1 MIWIVK
7 EKEKTA
13 SHCLLSPSP
22 PHRGGRGLF
31 LAYYFAYLAVF
42 RNFATDIYIVMGNLV
57 AIVGRP
63 NVGKSTLFN
72 RLTQSRRAIVSDTAG
87 TTRDRQYGKCSWNG
101 REFSI
106 VDTGGWVVK
115 SDDIFEDAIR
125 RQVIVATEEADV
137 VLFVVDVSTGV
148 TDWDEDVALIL
159 RRTKLPVILVANK
172 VDNSAEYYQAADFYR
187 LGLGDPQCISAATGG
202 GTGDLLDLLLEK
214 MKTDEGDG
222 VEEDIPRFA
231 VVGRPNAGKSSIIN
245 AFIGEDRN
253 IVTEIAGTTRDS
265 IYTRYDKFGFDFYLV
280 DTAGIRRKNKV
291 TEDLEFYSVMRS
303 IRAIENSDVCILM
316 IDATRGIEA
325 QDMNIFQLIQKNNKS
340 LVVVVNKWDLV
351 EDKSQVA
358 IKTFENAIRE
368 RMAPFVDFPIIFA
381 SALTKQRIFKV
392 LETAKE
398 VYQNRTSKVG
408 TSKLNE
414 VMLPLIEAY
423 PPPSIKGKYIKIKY
437 VSQIP
442 NTQIPS
448 FVFYANLPQYIKE
461 PYRRF
466 LENKIRENWP
476 MHGCPINIFIR
487 QK

>member
-1 MIWIVK
+1 M
-7 EKEKTA
+7 A
-13 SHCLLSPSP
+13 
-22 PHRGGRGLF
+22 
-31 LAYYFAYLAVF
+31 
-42 RNFATDIYIVMGNLV
+42 NLV

-72 RLTQSRRAIVSDTAG
+72 RLTKTRSAIVSDTAG
-87 TTRDRQYGKCSWNG
+87 TTRDRQYGKCDWNG
-101 REFSI
+101 REFSV
-106 VDTGGWVVK
+106 VDTGGWVVN

-125 RQVIVATEEADV
+125 KQVLVATEEADL
-137 VLFVVDVSTGV
+137 VLFLVDIMTGV
-148 TDWDEDVALIL
+148 TDWDQDVAQIL
-159 RRTKLPVILVANK
+159 RRSKLPVILVANK
-172 VDNSAEYYQAADFYR
+172 ADNSGQYYEAAEFYS

-202 GTGDLLDLLLEK
+202 GTGDLLDLVTSKLV
-214 MKTDEGDG
+214 GDDT
-222 VEEDIPRFA
+222 ELIEDGIPRFA
-231 VVGRPNAGKSSIIN
+231 VVGRPNSGKSSIIN
-245 AFIGEDRN
+245 AFMGEDRN

-265 IYTRYDKFGFDFYLV
+265 IYTRFDKFGFDFYLV

-303 IRAIENSDVCILM
+303 IRSIENSDVCILM
-316 IDATRGIEA
+316 LDATRGVEA

-351 EDKSQVA
+351 EDKTQKV
-358 IKTFENAIRE
+358 IETFENAIRN

-392 LETAKE
+392 LETAKQ
-398 VYQNRTSKVG
+398 VYLNRKAHVG
-408 TSKLNE
+408 TAKLNE

-423 PPPSIKGKYIKIKY
+423 PPPLIKGKYIKIKY
-437 VSQIP
+437 CTQLP

-448 FVFYANLPQYIKE
+448 FVFYANLPQYVKE

-466 LENKIRENWP
+466 LENKIRENWA
-476 MHGCPINIFIR
+476 MHGCPINVFIR